1 MCSLTVRTRTG
12 VAILCAPFLT
22 LLMQLSGWQAYFLGS
37 IRVNGLGLIDL
48 AQTVDSHAR
57 NLKLGGLSG
66 YLSLSLSLS
75 HTHTHILE
83 VGITSQKGI
92 KLYVVLIKWY

>member
-1 MCSLTVRTRTG
+1 
-12 VAILCAPFLT
+12 
-22 LLMQLSGWQAYFLGS
+22 MQLSGWQAYFLGS

-66 YLSLSLSLS
+66 YLSLSLSLT
-75 HTHTHILE
+75 HTHTYIRSWNNF
-83 VGITSQKGI
+83 TKGYQI
-92 KLYVVLIKWY
+92 IRRFDKMVLNYQTFQISVSKF